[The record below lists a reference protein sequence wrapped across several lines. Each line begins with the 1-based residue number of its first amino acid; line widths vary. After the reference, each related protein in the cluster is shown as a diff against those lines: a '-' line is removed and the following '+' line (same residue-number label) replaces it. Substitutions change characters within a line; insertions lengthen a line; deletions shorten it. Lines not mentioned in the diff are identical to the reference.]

1 MIQLEH
7 KTAIN
12 LHLLKAVVN
21 QINEDSKYGDY
32 TAVEG
37 LFSFLDKPMVR
48 LREFL
53 GDDT

>member
-1 MIQLEH
+1 MIELED

-21 QINEDSKYGDY
+21 QINEDARYGDY
-32 TAVEG
+32 TAGEG

-53 GDDT
+53 SETD